1 MNTVIY
7 LIKYSES
14 LKDINNDNIQ
24 VQNQKIC

>member
-7 LIKYSES
+7 LIKHSES

-24 VQNQKIC
+24 VQNEKIC